1 VTALRSRI
9 SIVNVVWIALLV
21 HLDWHVGRGH
31 HLRLSL
37 ESPWH
42 WLIAV
47 FGFACVWLC
56 TPHKQTDP
64 NHRRMVTSVVAGL
77 FVGQVIEPLGEI
89 VFYGDSL
96 REVYASGRWTIFQE
110 FAAAGLDTLGVVILW
125 SRRLQRTQS
134 SIA

>member
-9 SIVNVVWIALLV
+9 SIVNVFWIALLV
-21 HLDWHVGRGH
+21 HLDWHVGRGR
-31 HLRLSL
+31 HLRLSM
-37 ESPWH
+37 ESSWH

-47 FGFACVWLC
+47 FGFACVWFC
-56 TPHKQTDP
+56 TPRKESDP

-77 FVGQVIEPLGEI
+77 FAGQVIEPLGEI

-96 REVYASGRWTIFQE
+96 REVYASGRWTIFLE
-110 FAAAGLDTLGVVILW
+110 FAAAGLATLGVLMLW